1 MLEIVNS
8 LREITTF
15 TTLLKIL
22 LAFLCGSAI
31 GIERTYRNRSAGL
44 RTHVLVCVGAT
55 IASLTG
61 LYMYL
66 VLELPTDMSRI
77 AAQVVAGLG
86 FVGAGTIYVTRKNTV
101 KGLTT
106 AAGLWSAGIIGLAIG
121 AGFYEGAIL
130 GVILILLT
138 ETILYKYVAKIS
150 QLTVSNI
157 SVSYNDRHDFDEV
170 LRYLKDQSISITNLH
185 ITNTNDD
192 KSQYNAIISVR
203 IHGEIDLDELIKSID
218 DMPGIVAAKTA

>member
-1 MLEIVNS
+1 MLEFVNS
-8 LREITTF
+8 LREVTIL
-15 TTLLKIL
+15 TTLLKL
-22 LAFLCGSAI
+22 VLALLCGSAI
-31 GIERTYRNRSAGL
+31 GIERSYRNRAAGL

-66 VLELPTDMSRI
+66 VLKLPTDMSRI

-86 FVGAGTIYVTRKNTV
+86 FVGAGTIYITRKNTV

-130 GVILILLT
+130 GVIIILLT
-138 ETILYKYVAKIS
+138 ETILYKYIAKIP
-150 QLTVSNI
+150 QLTLLDI
-157 SVSYNDRHDFDEV
+157 LVSYNDRHDFDNV

-185 ITNTNDD
+185 IANTNDD
-192 KSQYNAIISVR
+192 NAQHNAIISVR
-203 IHGEIDLDELIKSID
+203 LHGDIDIDELVKSID
-218 DMPGIVAAKTA
+218 DMAGIVATKIA

>member
-1 MLEIVNS
+1 MFEIINN
-8 LREITTF
+8 LREVTIF

-22 LAFLCGSAI
+22 LALLCGSAI

-55 IASLTG
+55 IASLIG
-61 LYMYL
+61 IYMYL

-77 AAQVVAGLG
+77 AAQVVTGLG

-106 AAGLWSAGIIGLAIG
+106 AAGLWSAGIVGLAIG

-130 GVILILLT
+130 CTIIILLT
-138 ETILYKYVAKIS
+138 ETILRNFSNNIS
-150 QLTVSNI
+150 QLTEINVL
-157 SVSYNDRHDFDEV
+157 VTYNDRNDLDNV
-170 LRYLKDQSISITNLH
+170 LRYLKDQSISISNLH
-185 ITNTNDD
+185 ITNDG
-192 KSQYNAIISVR
+192 SVR
-203 IHGEIDLDELIKSID
+203 NATISIRLHGENDLDELTNSIGN
-218 DMPGIVAAKTA
+218 MVGIVGAKIV

>member
-1 MLEIVNS
+1 MFEFINS
-8 LREITTF
+8 LREVTIF

-22 LAFLCGSAI
+22 LALLCGSAI

-55 IASLTG
+55 IASLIG
-61 LYMYL
+61 IYMYL
-66 VLELPTDMSRI
+66 VLKLPTDMSRI
-77 AAQVVAGLG
+77 AAQVVTGLG

-106 AAGLWSAGIIGLAIG
+106 AAGLWSAGIVGLAIG

-130 GVILILLT
+130 CTIIILLT
-138 ETILYKYVAKIS
+138 ETILRNFANNIS
-150 QLTVSNI
+150 QLTEINVL
-157 SVSYNDRHDFDEV
+157 VSYNDRNDLDNV

-185 ITNTNDD
+185 ITNDPNDG
-192 KSQYNAIISVR
+192 STHNATISIR
-203 IHGEIDLDELIKSID
+203 LHGENDLDELTNSIGN
-218 DMPGIVAAKTA
+218 MVGIVSAKIV